1 MRDFV
6 AGEQTFTNTF
16 DITYY
21 PKERGP
27 YNLNQNAEIPSQRWA
42 GLIRPLPFTNFRS
55 SNIEYVEFWM
65 MDPYADGKMLG
76 TAPKSML
83 QLGNVSEDILKDGKL
98 QYENGLP
105 TPNTP
110 AKTSSTNSGI
120 RQTNSQFYMLSA
132 TEK

>member
-1 MRDFV
+1 MRP
-6 AGEQTFTNTF
+6 
-16 DITYY
+16 ITV
-21 PKERGP
+21 
-27 YNLNQNAEIPSQRWA
+27 S
-42 GLIRPLPFTNFRS
+42 NFRS

-76 TAPKSML
+76 TAPKLML

-110 AKTSSTNSGI
+110 AKTSSTNWGT
-120 RQTNSQFYMLSA
+120 QPDQFQFYMLFRYRKRRENSSRCRF
-132 TEK
+132 